1 MRDLEIHRKALN
13 KLSRELRPIAAFL
26 EDPGVTDILLNPD
39 GRIWLDTIDRGK
51 FPTEVTMLCTIVAE
65 THPVVEGELPLDGN
79 RFEGLIPHIVP
90 NNLFDICKK
99 APPRVYP

>member
-1 MRDLEIHRKALN
+1 MRDLEINHKALN
-13 KLSRELRPIAAFL
+13 KLLRELRPITPFF
-26 EDPGVTDILLNPD
+26 
-39 GRIWLDTIDRGK
+39 WLDTIDRGK
-51 FPTEVTMLCTIVAE
+51 FPTEVTMLCTIMAE